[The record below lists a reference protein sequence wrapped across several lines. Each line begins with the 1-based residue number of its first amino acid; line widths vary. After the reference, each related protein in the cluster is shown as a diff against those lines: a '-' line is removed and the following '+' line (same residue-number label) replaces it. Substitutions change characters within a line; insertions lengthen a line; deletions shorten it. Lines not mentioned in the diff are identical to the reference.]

1 MVRVKGSRAAL
12 LTPHP
17 PKATLALSGGEGGVV
32 RDGFVSGW
40 VEGGGVENN

>member
-32 RDGFVSGW
+32 RDGFVSG
-40 VEGGGVENN
+40 VGGGGVENN